1 MFNVWQCLNKMP
13 GGAVKIDDNKLV
25 PPPRAS
31 MKESMEALIHHFK
44 VRLASRFDAYH

>member
-1 MFNVWQCLNKMP
+1 MQCLNKMP
-13 GGAVKIDDNKLV
+13 TGAFKIDDNKIV

-44 VRLASRFDAYH
+44 ARPCPSIFPIILK